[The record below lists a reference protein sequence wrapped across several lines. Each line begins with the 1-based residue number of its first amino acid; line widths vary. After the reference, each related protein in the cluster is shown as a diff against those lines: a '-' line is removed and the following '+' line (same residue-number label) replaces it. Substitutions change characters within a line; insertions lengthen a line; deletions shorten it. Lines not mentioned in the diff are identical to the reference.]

1 MMDIQSTKEKLRKL
15 KRKKLFET
23 AMSQRKS
30 RCILNGYCSLH
41 FRYEG
46 YTFCL
51 SEVLGKGCEVQE
63 LEKLEKEIYQRD
75 EGFDASLSLFPLDE
89 HQKCLPETFS
99 PDK

>member
-1 MMDIQSTKEKLRKL
+1 MMDIQSTREKLRKL
-15 KRKKLFET
+15 KSKKLFET

-30 RCILNGYCSLH
+30 RCILDGYCSLH

-63 LEKLEKEIYQRD
+63 LEKLDKEICQSD
-75 EGFDASLSLFPLDE
+75 ERFDASLSLFAFNE
-89 HQKCLPETFS
+89 HQKCLPETFP